1 MTFIVTASDAGKRV
15 DLFLRDQMPL
25 YSRARLQSWI
35 RGGRVVAAGVAL
47 KSSYLLRGNETI
59 EVEPLALPPLRATP
73 EALPLTILYEDDD
86 VVAIDKPAGMVVHAG
101 AGCKTGTLVNALLHR
116 FETL

>member
-35 RGGRVVAAGVAL
+35 RGGRVVPMAC
-47 KSSYLLRGNETI
+47 R
-59 EVEPLALPPLRATP
+59 
-73 EALPLTILYEDDD
+73 
-86 VVAIDKPAGMVVHAG
+86 
-101 AGCKTGTLVNALLHR
+101 
-116 FETL
+116 